1 MSRKFHRLAAVL
13 LSANVLI
20 TGCAPQQPIFF
31 GEDGDLS
38 HYVDH
43 ATAIEH
49 PDVESETIEEVAMA
63 RAPITLRNANFDEA
77 WDLSLQDAV
86 QFALTNSKVIR
97 QLGGTFAGRGDPTSP
112 NTGLTPTFLL
122 SNPTAAVTI
131 YRPALQETASPSI
144 VRSTLANGSGV
155 EAALAEFDT
164 QLSAQVFWEKNDR
177 PQNFATGTPFPALL
191 RQDTGSFQAELSK
204 TAATGTTF
212 TARNTT
218 SYDQTFP
225 LGIRAFPSVWE
236 TNFEFAA
243 TQPLLQGAGTQ
254 YNRIAGPFNPFTG
267 VGSSV
272 IDGVVLARI
281 DSDISI
287 ADFEAAVRDFVA
299 DVELAYWELYF
310 GYRNLEARKVGLES
324 ALATW
329 KRIYSLY
336 RSGLAGGDAAEEA
349 QAREQYFLFRSQAE
363 QAKSDLFTAENRL
376 RYIMGLSIS
385 DGRLIR
391 PSDEPTSAKV
401 SHDWHDVLGEALS
414 RSVELRRQK
423 WQVKRRELEH
433 IAAKNHLL
441 PRLDAIGLYRFHG
454 FGDHLW
460 KADGAGLPPLDNA
473 FQTLTDGKYQEL
485 EFGFRFSMALGFRA
499 ELAAVRHTELMLAR
513 DKAVLREQELELSH
527 QLADAIRNLDA
538 NYITAQTNFNRRVAA
553 AKQVDAIEA
562 KYKAGTATLDLL
574 LQAQRRRADSE
585 AAYFRSL
592 VDYNEA
598 IAELHL
604 RKGTLLQYNN
614 VFLAEGPWQDKA
626 YDDAKWLARQ
636 RDASMYLDYGFT
648 RPKVFSRGPVDQR
661 GHGPA
666 EGHEIIYPQGDIPY
680 EESSETISAPYEEFH
695 GAGLQ
700 GAGLQEAG
708 PRRADFIGT
717 DMSAAG
723 GVQPTSYVD
732 PAAAGS
738 SGVPSAHFRP
748 TAPWTGSGTGSDQA
762 TGPTSGPGFNS
773 IGSAYESVADH
784 AAR

>member
-1 MSRKFHRLAAVL
+1 MSRKKQRLLAVL
-13 LSANVLI
+13 LCANLLV

-38 HYVDH
+38 HYIDH
-43 ATAIEH
+43 ATAIET
-49 PDVESETIEEVAMA
+49 PDVDAETLEEVAMSK
-63 RAPITLRNANFDEA
+63 APLTLENANFDEA
-77 WDLSLQDAV
+77 WDLSLKDAV
-86 QFALTNSKVIR
+86 QYALTNSKVIR
-97 QLGGTFAGRGDPTSP
+97 QLGGTFVGRGDPTSP
-112 NTGLTPTFLL
+112 NTGVTPSFLL
-122 SNPTAAVTI
+122 DNPLSAVTI

-144 VRSTLANGSGV
+144 VRSSLASGSGV
-155 EAALAEFDT
+155 EAALSEFDE

-177 PQNFATGTPFPALL
+177 PQNFSGVVPGFPPVLQ
-191 RQDTGSFQAELSK
+191 QDTGSFQATYSK
-204 TAATGTTF
+204 TAATGATF
-212 TARNTT
+212 SVANTT
-218 SYDQTFP
+218 AYDKNNP
-225 LGIRAFPSVWE
+225 IGLRALSSAWE

-243 TQPLLQGAGTQ
+243 TQPFLQGAGTQ

-267 VGSSV
+267 VGSSA
-272 IDGVVLARI
+272 IDGVMLARI
-281 DSDISI
+281 DTDISV
-287 ADFEAAVRDFVA
+287 ADFEASVRDFVA

-329 KRIYSLY
+329 QRIYSLY
-336 RSGLAGGDAAEEA
+336 RSGLLGGDAADEA

-391 PSDEPTSAKV
+391 PADEPTSAKV
-401 SHDWHDVLGEALS
+401 SFDWSDVLGESLG

-423 WQVKRRELEH
+423 WQVKKRELEH

-441 PRLDAIGLYRFHG
+441 PRLDGVGLYRFHG
-454 FGDHLW
+454 FGDHLGGN
-460 KADGAGLPPLDNA
+460 ASGPRFDNA
-473 FQTLTDGKYQEL
+473 FKTLSSGDFQEWEL
-485 EFGFRFSMALGFRA
+485 GLRFSMNLGFRA

-527 QLADAIRNLDA
+527 QLADAIRNLDS

-553 AKQVDAIEA
+553 AKQVDAIQA

-604 RKGTLLQYNN
+604 RKGSLLEYNG
-614 VFLAEGPWQDKA
+614 VFLAEGPWPGKA
-626 YDDAKWLARQ
+626 YFDAKRLARQ

-648 RPKVFSRGPVDQR
+648 RPGVVSRGPVNQR
-661 GHGPA
+661 GGESV
-666 EGHEIIYPQGDIPY
+666 EGHDMIFPGGELPADEVMEAIPVP
-680 EESSETISAPYEEFH
+680 TEEFH
-695 GAGLQ
+695 GAGLLPAKLK
-700 GAGLQEAG
+700 GAQPKGSAGRAVRPVSHVAAANQKSTTGQPLFAG
-708 PRRADFIGT
+708 P
-717 DMSAAG
+717 
-723 GVQPTSYVD
+723 
-732 PAAAGS
+732 
-738 SGVPSAHFRP
+738 
-748 TAPWTGSGTGSDQA
+748 
-762 TGPTSGPGFNS
+762 
-773 IGSAYESVADH
+773 AYEPVANH
-784 AAR
+784 SPR